1 MKKSAN
7 KTLLKDKTVSENE
20 KLKLSLYIEK
30 EVIIKADTL
39 IELTNS
45 TSRNDVIEK
54 AVDFYF
60 GYITSQ
66 LSQDY
71 LCSVFGQKM
80 EGLVG
85 GLGTRLSRGNFR
97 YAVELDMLTKMVASV
112 LQVTGDQYSKLRK
125 KSIDE
130 VKRTNGTIDI
140 MKSMSEDEAVH
151 FPNEN

>member
-60 GYITSQ
+60 GHITSQ

-85 GLGTRLSRGNFR
+85 SLGTRVARGNFR
-97 YAVELDMLTKMVASV
+97 YAVELDVLTKMVASV
-112 LQVTGDQYSKLRK
+112 LQITGDQYGKLRK

-130 VKRTNGTIDI
+130 VKRTNGTVDL
-140 MKSMSEDEAVH
+140 MKSMSE
-151 FPNEN
+151 NELDSTPK

>member
-1 MKKSAN
+1 MDSVVNPQRLADASIDGK
-7 KTLLKDKTVSENE
+7 E
-20 KLKLSLYIEK
+20 KLRTSIYLTKDTYLKIDSLIKLSD
-30 EVIIKADTL
+30 ATP
-39 IELTNS
+39 
-45 TSRNDVIEK
+45 SRNDVIEK

-85 GLGTRLSRGNFR
+85 SLGTRVSRGNFR
-97 YAVELDMLTKMVASV
+97 YAVELNVLSKMIASI

-130 VKRTNGTIDI
+130 VKRTNGTVDI
-140 MKSMSEDEAVH
+140 MK
-151 FPNEN
+151 FINENESELLSTK